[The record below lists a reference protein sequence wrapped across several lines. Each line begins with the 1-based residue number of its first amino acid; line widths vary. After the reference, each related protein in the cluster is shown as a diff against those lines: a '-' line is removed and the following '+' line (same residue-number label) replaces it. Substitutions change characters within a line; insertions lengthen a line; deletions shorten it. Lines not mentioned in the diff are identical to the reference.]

1 MAQKFLIVND
11 KFVFSH
17 SVQYHRELMP
27 DNATRDDVDG
37 GGWFYLDRKNKK
49 MYLYSKSEDF
59 GIAHKADI
67 INALKRTLFM
77 PYMDG
82 VKFYISYHDDLKE
95 AMKQE
100 HEDWIYDDS
109 SELIVDGNP
118 DVVTENRNIYDIK
131 TQDDPAT
138 FKIRQYQKLQNKVV
152 QTPIRNENKVSRNEI
167 CPCGSGKKY
176 KRCCITK

>member
-1 MAQKFLIVND
+1 MAQKFLIVKD

-27 DNATRDDVDG
+27 DNATREDVDG
-37 GGWFYLDRKNKK
+37 GGWFYLDRANKK
-49 MYLYSKSEDF
+49 MYLFSKSEEF
-59 GIAHKADI
+59 GIAHKGDI

-100 HEDWIYDDS
+100 REDWIYDDS
-109 SELIVDGNP
+109 SELIVDDKP
-118 DVVTENRNIYDIK
+118 KVTESGNIYDIK
-131 TQDDPAT
+131 SQDDPAT